1 MHSVFN
7 RTNNDNGIAAALH
20 NGQLY
25 RLGILI
31 AVVILIAALAPLAGR
46 RRLTKAYRLVLD
58 ANPGV
63 ARRPTTLYQQSPLK
77 QQSASVM
84 TS

>member
-1 MHSVFN
+1 MV
-7 RTNNDNGIAAALH
+7 A
-20 NGQLY
+20 
-25 RLGILI
+25 
-31 AVVILIAALAPLAGR
+31 LIAALALLAGR